1 MFNFK
6 LKAELQA
13 CQMQL
18 AQAQAFIDAV
28 KVGVA
33 TISFTP
39 SGEILEANPL
49 FLNVVGYSE
58 QEVIGKHHRIFC
70 DAHYAQSSSYAQFW
84 EQLRQGH
91 SHSGI
96 YQRIDK
102 HGREL
107 WLEATYFPV
116 KLDGKVLR
124 VVKIASDIT
133 ESYQQLSRQKAIISA
148 LDRALAIIEFTPK
161 GEIVTANQNFL
172 SCVGY
177 SLSQLKGQHHR
188 LFCDESFYREQ
199 PHFWDDLAHGQ
210 LKSGLFSRRDSHGN
224 EIWLEATYNPIK
236 DESGKVVK
244 VIKFASEV
252 TERIKRAQAVSEA
265 ANIAQTI
272 SQETTRFAETGSE
285 LLAASVAISSAISE
299 QVSRTSG
306 LIGQLNEQSKSI
318 EAIVSTI
325 SSIAEQTNLLA
336 LNAAIE
342 AARAGDQGRG
352 FAVVADEVRQLA
364 ARTSLSTGEI
374 ASVVQKNR
382 ELTAQITG
390 NINEVATSAQRGK
403 EQIGEVSG
411 VMSQIEQGAIN
422 VTETVSNLAIGS

>member
-70 DAHYAQSSSYAQFW
+70 DAHYVQSSSYAQFW

-91 SHSGI
+91 SHSGT
-96 YQRIDK
+96 YQRFDK
-102 HGREL
+102 QGREL

-116 KLDGKVLR
+116 KLDGKVVR

-148 LDRALAIIEFTPK
+148 LDRALAIIEFTPM

-411 VMSQIEQGAIN
+411 VMAQIEQGAIN

>member
-6 LKAELQA
+6 LKTELQA

-39 SGEILEANPL
+39 GGEILEANPL
-49 FLNVVGYSE
+49 FLSVVGYSE

-91 SHSGI
+91 SHSGT
-96 YQRIDK
+96 YQRFDK
-102 HGREL
+102 QGREL

-116 KLDGKVLR
+116 KLDGKVVR